1 MSWRAWFAVM
11 AVPAAFAGS
20 PAVAPA
26 ADVNHIT
33 DYSIRLSGFP
43 VATASFRSAFDG
55 RRYTISGRMDSAGL
69 ADILSSTHGTTSVSG
84 TLSDGKLRASSY
96 SMSYRSGKKAR
107 AIDVAFRNGDVVRAS
122 IRPERKRPPKNWVP
136 VRASDMRSVL
146 DPISGLIMPASTNVC
161 SKTLPI
167 FDGESRMDIKLSD
180 KGTRSFSTRGFEGE
194 VKVCGVRFLP
204 RAGYR
209 KGRKDVEYLRK
220 LASME
225 IWFAKAEAV
234 DMYAPVYVRIPTA
247 LGPVTVSATRFGG

>member
-1 MSWRAWFAVM
+1 MSWRAWFAVV
-11 AVPAAFAGS
+11 AVPAALAGS

-26 ADVNHIT
+26 ADVSHIT

-69 ADILSSTHGTTSVSG
+69 ADILASTHGTTSVSG
-84 TLSDGKLRASSY
+84 TLADGKLRASRY

-107 AIDVAFRNGDVVRAS
+107 AIDVAFRNGDVVSAS
-122 IRPERKRPPKNWVP
+122 IRPERKRPPENWVP
-136 VRASDMRSVL
+136 VRANDMRSVL
-146 DPISGLIMPASTNVC
+146 DPISGLIMPASSNVC

-167 FDGESRMDIKLSD
+167 FDGESRMDIKLTD

-194 VKVCGVRFLP
+194 VKVCGLRFVP